1 MGIED
6 PELDVAEQRLPLA
19 DLEEDEDDEGLP
31 ERAQPPLDV
40 DPADF
45 ADQHRGVPS
54 IDEDDPSA
62 GY

>member
-6 PELDVAEQRLPLA
+6 PEQDVAEQQLPLA
-19 DLEEDEDDEGLP
+19 DPDEDDEGVP

-45 ADQHRGVPS
+45 ADQHHGVPTD
-54 IDEDDPSA
+54 DEDSPASW
-62 GY
+62 

>member
-45 ADQHRGVPS
+45 ADQHRGVPG
-54 IDEDDPSA
+54 IDEDDPFA

>member
-6 PELDVAEQRLPLA
+6 PETDVAEQRLSLT
-19 DLEEDEDDEGLP
+19 DLDEDDETLP

-45 ADQHRGVPS
+45 ADQHRGVPG
-54 IDEDDPSA
+54 IDEDDPS
-62 GY
+62 GW